1 MEVYPAARKGGR
13 GIEGEQKERGGEEEE
28 EEESVE
34 WLAGRQ
40 AEESPVEPGA
50 LWYRL
55 GS

>member
-13 GIEGEQKERGGEEEE
+13 GIEVEQKERGGEEEE
-28 EEESVE
+28 GIE

-50 LWYRL
+50 LWY
-55 GS
+55 